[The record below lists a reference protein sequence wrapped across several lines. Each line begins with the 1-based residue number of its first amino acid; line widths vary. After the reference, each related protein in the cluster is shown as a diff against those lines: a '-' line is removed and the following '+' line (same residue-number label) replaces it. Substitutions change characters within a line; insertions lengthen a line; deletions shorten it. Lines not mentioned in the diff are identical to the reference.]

1 MPIILNSTKV
11 EFAMTNRDDHPN
23 SIHNQSDEHQKIAY
37 YKRIAAESGIRR
49 LRETEVLSQLI
60 VQHRQVVEALKKT
73 RNELEQRT
81 SALSMANASLK
92 REIRERIRMT
102 GELVES
108 EKKYRAMFED
118 APDAISVTQDGRI
131 VDVNPAWLKLHGYES
146 KEEVAGT
153 DIIDAIHPA
162 DRHILLKRRQAWP
175 DIAQGGYPIR
185 DIRKDGVIADVEIY
199 ARRICIN
206 GRDAIISTLH
216 DLTERN
222 KSESEKRKLEE
233 RLRQSEKMKA
243 VGALAGGVAHDL
255 NNVLGGLISYPD
267 LLLLDLPDESSL
279 KGPLTTIKRSGQKA
293 AAIVQDLLTLAR
305 RGVSVTKTVD
315 LNQIIREYL
324 ASPEFDRLI
333 RHHDGIFLL
342 RNLDADLSNI
352 MGSSVHL
359 SKTLMN
365 LISNAAEAIPGGG
378 TVTITTRNHMVDEK
392 SESDVSLHRGE
403 YVLLEIADT
412 GVGIAKSDLKR
423 IFEPFYTKKVMGRSG
438 TGLGMTVVWGTVK
451 DHHGHIEVKSVVGKG
466 TRFSLFFP
474 ATERRLRKK
483 DDDKTLE
490 LPMGRGE
497 IILVIDDVFEQREM
511 ACGIL
516 DRLGYKVVAVSSG
529 DEAVAYANCH
539 GVNLLL
545 LDMVMDPDMDGD
557 DTYHETYQR
566 ILQIHP
572 GQKAVIVSGYSKFEY
587 INKTR
592 GLGPCGFLKKP
603 YTLESMAKTV
613 RCVLD
618 EPLSSKMFLHNRPI
632 NFL

>member
-1 MPIILNSTKV
+1 
-11 EFAMTNRDDHPN
+11 MTNRDYHPN

-37 YKRIAAESGIRR
+37 YKRIAAECGIRR
-49 LRETEVLSQLI
+49 LRENEALSQLI

-81 SALSMANASLK
+81 SALSKANASLK
-92 REIRERIRMT
+92 REIRERVRMT

-118 APDAISVTQDGRI
+118 APDAISLTQDGRI

-146 KEEVAGT
+146 KEEVASR
-153 DIIDAIHPA
+153 DIIDVIHPT

-185 DIRKDGVIADVEIY
+185 DIRKEGGIADVEIF
-199 ARRICIN
+199 ASRISVN
-206 GRDAIISTLH
+206 GRDAIISTIH

-222 KSESEKRKLEE
+222 KSEAEKCKLEE

-243 VGALAGGVAHDL
+243 IGALAGGVAHDL
-255 NNVLGGLISYPD
+255 NNVLSGLISYPD
-267 LLLLDLPDESSL
+267 LLLLDLPDDSSL

-293 AAIVQDLLTLAR
+293 SAIVQDLLTLAR
-305 RGVSVTKTVD
+305 RGVPVTEIVD

-333 RHHDGIFLL
+333 RYHDGIYIL

-378 TVTITTRNHMVDEK
+378 TVTITTRNHTVDEK
-392 SESDVSLHRGE
+392 SESDVSLKAGE

-438 TGLGMTVVWGTVK
+438 TGLGMAVVWGTVK
-451 DHHGHIEVKSVVGKG
+451 DHHGHIEVESVVGKG
-466 TRFSLFFP
+466 THFSLFFP
-474 ATERRLRKK
+474 ATERRLQKK
-483 DDDKTLE
+483 EDDKILE

-497 IILVIDDVFEQREM
+497 IILVVDDVVEQREM

-529 DEAVAYANCH
+529 EEAVAYTKCH
-539 GVNLLL
+539 CINLLL
-545 LDMVMDPDMDGD
+545 LDMVMEPGMDG
-557 DTYHETYQR
+557 YETYQR

-572 GQKAVIVSGYSKFEY
+572 GQKAVIVSGYSKFEC
-587 INKTR
+587 IKKTCA
-592 GLGPCGFLKKP
+592 LGPCSFLKKP
-603 YTLESMAKTV
+603 YTLGSMAKTV
-613 RCVLD
+613 RCALD
-618 EPLSSKMFLHNRPI
+618 EPP
-632 NFL
+632 